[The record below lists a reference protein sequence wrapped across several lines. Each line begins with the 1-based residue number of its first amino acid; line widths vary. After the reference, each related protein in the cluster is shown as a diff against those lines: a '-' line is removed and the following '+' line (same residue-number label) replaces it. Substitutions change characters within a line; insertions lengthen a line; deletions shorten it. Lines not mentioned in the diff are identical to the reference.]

1 MDIEIANRALI
12 KIGEAPVSSC
22 NQKPLGEILQI
33 VYDEVKLNLLSS
45 YPWRFAI
52 KRVVLAPLEEKSDNP
67 RFKYKFQLPS
77 DYLLLKCISDINHG
91 ANLRD
96 YNATTGTRYEVEGNY
111 VYYTEDNLPIVYV
124 ADVDET
130 LYPPL
135 FKEAFANKLASELS
149 IKVHQNL
156 SLVELYE
163 QKFNISVES
172 AISHNEIIADTEE
185 MPDNSWIAIR
195 GGWNIGY

>member
-1 MDIEIANRALI
+1 MNIEIANRALI
-12 KIGEAPVSSC
+12 KIGEAPISSN

-52 KRVVLAPLEEKSDNP
+52 KRVVLAPLDEGSDNP

-96 YNATTGTRYEVEGNY
+96 YNATTGTRYEVEGNC
-111 VYYTEDNLPIVYV
+111 VYYTEDNLPVIYV
-124 ADVDET
+124 ADVDEK

-135 FKEAFANKLASELS
+135 FKEALANKLASELS

-163 QKFNISVES
+163 QKFNVSIEN

>member
-12 KIGEAPVSSC
+12 KIGESPVSSY

-52 KRVVLAPLEEKSDNP
+52 KRVVLAPLDEGSNNP

-77 DYLLLKCISDINHG
+77 DYLLLKSISGINHN
-91 ANLRD
+91 ANLRN
-96 YNATTGTRYEVEGNY
+96 YNATNGTRYEVEGNY

-163 QKFNISVES
+163 QKFNVSVDS